1 MCTLLPREA
10 ASDQPPNPLG
20 REAKTE
26 EHLRHLGSDIS
37 LFEVREGIGVGNL
50 DNSSRVEGLAVGS
63 LDNGQQCLLVCN
75 ALVGFVIV

>member
-1 MCTLLPREA
+1 MVNLDQDLAVFLRADALAVLL
-10 ASDQPPNPLG
+10 
-20 REAKTE
+20 
-26 EHLRHLGSDIS
+26 
-37 LFEVREGIGVGNL
+37 EGIGISNL